1 MPPSP
6 ADRKRAAHLRT
17 ELHRHNELYY
27 TGGQTELSDQD
38 FDALLRELQD
48 LETRHPDLI
57 TPDSP
62 TRRVG
67 GAPIEH
73 FVTVAHAVPMLSIDN
88 TYNQDELRTWYD
100 RTAKA
105 LGFFKETKDGPAS
118 LFAAASPKSTEPPPG
133 PPLRTEPKVDGVA
146 LSLTYENGE
155 LIRAVTRGDGRKGDD
170 ITHNIRTVAA
180 VPTKVSGASVPQT
193 LEVRGEIFMPDA
205 VFATLNERRRAADEE
220 PYANPRNC
228 TAGTLKQKDPNKVHG
243 GLRFY
248 AHNLGVW
255 EPGPD
260 GPAKPTTQ
268 ADFFAAADALGLPTN
283 PDAADAAT
291 FDDAWARVE
300 AFNEKRHVLDHATD
314 GMVIKID
321 DFAAHA
327 QLGANSKSPRWC
339 IAYKYAAERAATVLE
354 AVEWQVGKT
363 GKLTPRAKMTPVL
376 LAGTT
381 ITHAS
386 LHNFG
391 EVLRK
396 DIHLNDT
403 VEIEKAGE
411 IIPQVVRVLPNKRPA
426 DAPPIAAPD
435 QCPACNT
442 PVEIEQDVRRINEH
456 AVYARKLERESEKAR
471 KEARQPRDPDTFG
484 PPPAALG
491 PLDETARYC
500 PNPACPAQLRER
512 LTHFVGRN
520 QMDIDALGEKTV
532 HQLVDAGLLTNLGDI
547 FRLHRHKEAILELE
561 RMGEKKAENL
571 IAGVEAAKSRGLRRV
586 LAGLTIGHVGAG
598 GARRLTQA
606 FPDIDQLMAAD
617 EETLADLEDVGPI
630 TAASVRHFLDSDVGQ
645 ATIDDLRREGVD
657 LTETVIAPPPPPP
670 TRPSTA
676 RRSSSPAPSNTGA
689 ATTSRRTLKPWA
701 PRSRAASAKTP
712 TSSSPAKKPAASSP
726 KPSPSASRCG
736 TSNAFRPS
744 FRRRV
749 PGATAFRPCPIS
761 RLTPPPQSVRL
772 VPAPDRRVAPASV
785 SPRVRVPGGSRARA
799 LHLHV
804 NRNRRPGSRPP
815 LPPQPRQ
822 RRLRRPAAAFVQLF
836 GQSPAPARRP
846 ALSRNPRLLA
856 LHAQRLVRDY
866 PRTRAAR
873 RRHSRI
879 PRLARQPAR

>member
-1 MPPSP
+1 MPASE
-6 ADRKRAAHLRT
+6 ADRARALHLST
-17 ELHRHNELYY
+17 ELQRHNALYY
-27 TGGQTELSDQD
+27 SGGATELSDSD

-48 LETRHPDLI
+48 LEDAHPELQ

-73 FVTVAHAVPMLSIDN
+73 FVTVEHAVPMLSIDN
-88 TYNQDELRTWYD
+88 TYNQEELRTWYD

-105 LGFFKETKDGPAS
+105 LGFFKEPKDNPAG
-118 LFAAASPKSTEPPPG
+118 LFADKKPKATPPDLG

-170 ITHNIRTVAA
+170 ITHNIRTVVG
-180 VPTKVSGASVPQT
+180 VPVRLTGDAIPSR

-205 VFATLNERRRAADEE
+205 VFAALNARRRAADEE

-228 TAGTLKQKDPNKVHG
+228 TAGTLKQKTPSKVHG

-255 EPGPD
+255 EAGPD
-260 GPAKPTTQ
+260 GPAQPTTQ

-283 PDAADAAT
+283 PDADDAAT
-291 FDDAWARVE
+291 FADAWAQVE

-314 GMVIKID
+314 GMVIKLD
-321 DFAAHA
+321 DFAAHE

-339 IAYKYAAERAATVLE
+339 IAFKYAAERVTTVLE

-363 GKLTPRAKMTPVL
+363 GKLTPRARMTPVL

-411 IIPQVVRVLPNKRPA
+411 IIPQVVRVLPTKRAKASHPVTAPA
-426 DAPPIAAPD
+426 R
-435 QCPACNT
+435 CPTCDT
-442 PVEIEQDVRRINEH
+442 PVEIERDARRINEH
-456 AVYARKLERESEKAR
+456 AVYARKLAREAEKAK
-471 KEARQPRDPDTFG
+471 KEARAPRDPDTFG
-484 PPPAALG
+484 PPPDPLG

-547 FRLHRHKEAILELE
+547 FRLHQHKEAILELE
-561 RMGEKKAENL
+561 RMGEKKADNL

-606 FPDIDQLMAAD
+606 YPDIDQLMAAD
-617 EETLADLEDVGPI
+617 EESLADIEDVGPI

-645 ATIDDLRREGVD
+645 ATLNDLRREGVD
-657 LTETVIAPPPPPP
+657 LTETVVAPPPE
-670 TRPSTA
+670 A
-676 RRSSSPAPSNTGA
+676 ADSPFNGKTVVITG
-689 ATTSRRTLKPWA
+689 TLDHW
-701 PRSRAASAKTP
+701 
-712 TSSSPAKKPAASSP
+712 
-726 KPSPSASRCG
+726 
-736 TSNAFRPS
+736 
-744 FRRRV
+744 
-749 PGATAFRPCPIS
+749 
-761 RLTPPPQSVRL
+761 
-772 VPAPDRRVAPASV
+772 
-785 SPRVRVPGGSRARA
+785 
-799 LHLHV
+799 
-804 NRNRRPGSRPP
+804 
-815 LPPQPRQ
+815 
-822 RRLRRPAAAFVQLF
+822 
-836 GQSPAPARRP
+836 
-846 ALSRNPRLLA
+846 SRNDLKAHLETLGAKVSGSISKNTDLLIAGEKAGSKLTKAESLGVEVWDEARLQSEL
-856 LHAQRLVRDY
+856 
-866 PRTRAAR
+866 
-873 RRHSRI
+873 
-879 PRLARQPAR
+879 PA